1 MFPAFPRVTPEVVG
15 ELRALLGPDAVSTAP
30 EDLERYGADETEDL
44 VFPPEAVVRPA
55 SVEEVQAVFR
65 LATRERLPVTPRAA
79 GTGLSGGCLPV
90 RGGLS
95 LSLERMNR
103 ILELDLENLVA
114 VVEPCVITETLQRA
128 VEAEGLFYPPD
139 PASRGSCT
147 LGGNVA
153 ECAGG
158 PRALKYGVTKDYV
171 LGLEAVLPDGR
182 LIRTGGKLL
191 KNVTGYN
198 LTQLLVGSEGTLA
211 VVTKIIL
218 KLLPLPAL
226 SRTLLVP
233 FPTLE
238 SAAGTVAA
246 IFQARVVPCA
256 CEFMERAAVEAAARH
271 LGRNPPHATAE
282 AVLLLEVDGNDE
294 ATLQAEALRIGE
306 VATARGA
313 LDVFL
318 AETPEHRRDLWAL
331 RRAMGEAVKKLSVYK
346 EEDTV
351 VPRARLP
358 ELIRGVKEICARH
371 GLTSICYGHAGDGN
385 IHVNL
390 LRMDLSERAW
400 EDVLPRAIREIFA
413 HTVALGGSLSG
424 EHGIG
429 WVQKEFL
436 PIALGPAEIDLMR
449 ALKRAF
455 DPLGLLNPGKIFPDA

>member
-1 MFPAFPRVTPEVVG
+1 MFPAVARVTPSIVA
-15 ELRALLGPDAVSTAP
+15 ELHALLGPDAVTTAP

-44 VFPPEAVVRPA
+44 VFPPEAVVRPG
-55 SVEEVQAVFR
+55 SVEEVQAVLR

-211 VVTKIIL
+211 VITKIIL
-218 KLLPLPAL
+218 KLLPLPSL
-226 SRTLLVP
+226 SRTLLIP

-256 CEFMERAAVEAAARH
+256 CEFMERAAVVAAARH

-294 ATLQAEALRIGE
+294 GTLQAEALKIGE
-306 VATARGA
+306 VALGRGA

-318 AETPEHRRDLWAL
+318 AETSEHRRDLWAL
-331 RRAMGEAVKKLSVYK
+331 RRAMGEAAKKLSVYK

-385 IHVNL
+385 LHVNL
-390 LRMDLSERAW
+390 LRMDLPERAW
-400 EDVLPRAIREIFA
+400 EEVLPRAIRAIFT

-436 PIALGPAEIDLMR
+436 PIALGPVEIDLMR

>member
-1 MFPAFPRVTPEVVG
+1 
-15 ELRALLGPDAVSTAP
+15 
-30 EDLERYGADETEDL
+30 
-44 VFPPEAVVRPA
+44 
-55 SVEEVQAVFR
+55 
-65 LATRERLPVTPRAA
+65 
-79 GTGLSGGCLPV
+79 
-90 RGGLS
+90 
-95 LSLERMNR
+95 
-103 ILELDLENLVA
+103 
-114 VVEPCVITETLQRA
+114 
-128 VEAEGLFYPPD
+128 
-139 PASRGSCT
+139 
-147 LGGNVA
+147 
-153 ECAGG
+153 
-158 PRALKYGVTKDYV
+158 
-171 LGLEAVLPDGR
+171 
-182 LIRTGGKLL
+182 
-191 KNVTGYN
+191 
-198 LTQLLVGSEGTLA
+198 